1 MIRLV
6 GHTLN
11 LLKGLKRKYI
21 YQLPAGA
28 RVEGP
33 VRPWKPSKNPIYL
46 LLWSLFDED
55 MGKMLNTDYDYLWV
69 ERWKV
74 GAYPPLTNTNRRD
87 EAFLFQGEFLEKNL
101 SYIEE

>member
-1 MIRLV
+1 
-6 GHTLN
+6 
-11 LLKGLKRKYI
+11 
-21 YQLPAGA
+21 
-28 RVEGP
+28 
-33 VRPWKPSKNPIYL
+33 
-46 LLWSLFDED
+46 

-74 GAYPPLTNTNRRD
+74 GAYPPLTYTDRRD